1 MSGLQGD
8 RHSFIASF
16 ADRLNQRN
24 LTQKR
29 DIQFLGEVL
38 SAIFAEDIV
47 FIFRQFGRGEPS
59 HVLDKTKDRHVHF
72 LVAEHLHTFACIHE
86 CYGLRRSDHDD
97 TRELE
102 FRDMRQVNIARSG
115 RQVNQEIIEF
125 TPMGIFDELFDGV

>member
-29 DIQFLGEVL
+29 DIQFFSKVL
-38 SAIFAEDIV
+38 SSVFAEDIV
-47 FIFRQFGRGEPS
+47 FIFRQFGRREPS

-72 LVAEHLHTFACIHE
+72 LVAEHLHTFACINE

-97 TRELE
+97 TCEL
-102 FRDMRQVNIARSG
+102 
-115 RQVNQEIIEF
+115 
-125 TPMGIFDELFDGV
+125 